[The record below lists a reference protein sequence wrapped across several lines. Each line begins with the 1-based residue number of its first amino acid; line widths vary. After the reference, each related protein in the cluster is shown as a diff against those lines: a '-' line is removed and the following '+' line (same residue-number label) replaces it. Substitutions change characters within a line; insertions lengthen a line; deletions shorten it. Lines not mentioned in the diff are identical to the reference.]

1 MSILLKEDV
10 RRGRKRQSKGIPV
23 KEKISWKAKR
33 STDAAR
39 NPSMKVDIEFQ
50 VIPTELL
57 DAIFWNWILKEIPS
71 WHNDYLSEEDEWDN
85 HKGKE
90 DYCEFGI

>member
-1 MSILLKEDV
+1 
-10 RRGRKRQSKGIPV
+10 
-23 KEKISWKAKR
+23 
-33 STDAAR
+33 
-39 NPSMKVDIEFQ
+39 MKVDIEFQ